1 MTQNLSTLI
10 QWASLARDHGG
21 ALSILLREKT
31 MAFWNPFREEDPA
44 ALHAAESLQ
53 ADALAVL
60 QDWAGLRAEPSGRP
74 PRRPGNGMVCLA
86 VKVDGQPSSIVSVA
100 ATHHLGAQLAVAAT
114 GDPGAGSFSGE
125 ALRELCTLLRERLSR
140 NGEGRSPLSLI
151 PEPLDEGQW
160 PGHAPEAEL
169 CLLVNGQPLEI
180 RLWHP

>member
-1 MTQNLSTLI
+1 MSSTLSSLI
-10 QWASLARDHGG
+10 QWAVLAQDHGI
-21 ALSILLREKT
+21 ALSLQLREKT
-31 MAFWNPFREEDPA
+31 MAFWNPFRDEDPA
-44 ALHAAESLQ
+44 GLQAAEALQ
-53 ADALAVL
+53 ASAQAVL
-60 QDWAGLRAEPSGRP
+60 RDWAGLRAEPSGRP

-86 VKVDGQPSSIVSVA
+86 VKVDGQPATIVSVA

-140 NGEGRSPLSLI
+140 DAEGRSPLTLM
-151 PEPLDEGQW
+151 PEPLDESQW
-160 PGHAPEAEL
+160 PGQAPEAEL